1 AACATLCGSVSVF
14 FSPEFLSNQ
23 AIFWFSPWLGRV
35 SYNIRESHCQNAV
48 AETNKARLLADAPHA
63 PLDPTKSRKPEKAT
77 LGHPENRQIA
87 ACS

>member
-1 AACATLCGSVSVF
+1 MGAALTGTGSGAGFAACATLCGSVSVF

-48 AETNKARLLADAPHA
+48 
-63 PLDPTKSRKPEKAT
+63 
-77 LGHPENRQIA
+77 
-87 ACS
+87 